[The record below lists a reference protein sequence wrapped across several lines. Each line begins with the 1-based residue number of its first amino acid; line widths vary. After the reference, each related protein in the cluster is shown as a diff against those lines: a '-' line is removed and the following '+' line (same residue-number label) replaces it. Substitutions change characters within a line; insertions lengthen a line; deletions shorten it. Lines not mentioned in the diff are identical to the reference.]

1 MPGPLAHIGNTT
13 LCPHGI
19 PVQTIPSNLRVL
31 VSGQPVTTV
40 SDANFVA
47 GCPFTIPPAPGPM
60 PCVRVQW
67 LTPAVRVLVN
77 GQPPL
82 LQTSTGI
89 VFSAQSTPNGPPI
102 VPVNQPR
109 VIAT

>member
-1 MPGPLAHIGNTT
+1 MPGPLAHFGNTT

-19 PVQTIPSNLRVL
+19 PVQTIPSNFRVL
-31 VSGQPVTTV
+31 VTGQPVTLL
-40 SDANFVA
+40 SDTNMVG
-47 GCPFTIPPAPGPM
+47 GCPFTAPGPVPM
-60 PCVRVQW
+60 PCIRVQW

-89 VFSAQSTPNGPPI
+89 CFSAQSTPNGPPI

>member
-1 MPGPLAHIGNTT
+1 VSANT
-13 LCPHGI
+13 
-19 PVQTIPSNLRVL
+19 RVL
-31 VSGQPVTTV
+31 VGTLPVATV
-40 SDANFVA
+40 ADQALVA
-47 GCPFTIPPAPGPM
+47 GCPFSPGSPR

-82 LQTSTGI
+82 LQTSAGLGL
-89 VFSAQSTPNGPPI
+89 AADQAPQGPPL
-102 VPVNQPR
+102 PVSVQPR